1 MVTDEEINMRNEFND
16 TNPGRLIKV
25 SSKFRL
31 SPSFY
36 KEFQIDSL
44 QFLFY
49 KELLV
54 IVHFCSKDID
64 QWR

>member
-1 MVTDEEINMRNEFND
+1 MRNEFND

-36 KEFQIDSL
+36 KEFQIESL

-49 KELLV
+49 KKPLV
-54 IVHFCSKDID
+54 IVQFCSKDID
-64 QWR
+64 Q